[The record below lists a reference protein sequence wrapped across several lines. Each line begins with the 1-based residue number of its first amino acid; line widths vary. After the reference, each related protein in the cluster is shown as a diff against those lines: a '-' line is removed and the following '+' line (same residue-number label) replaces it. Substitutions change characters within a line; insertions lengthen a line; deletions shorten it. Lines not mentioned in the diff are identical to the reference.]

1 MPDGARQA
9 PAVADVVQI
18 DDENRQR
25 GKTMRTLLG
34 HEFKRLKKAL
44 CCDPHKVDNAIR
56 GDAMGGLGLPEII
69 IIAVVAIF
77 IFGPKKLPEL
87 GAGLGKSI
95 RDFKAAMS
103 GQDSPGDEDK
113 KESEKK
119 EPEKKDA
126 NK

>member
-1 MPDGARQA
+1 
-9 PAVADVVQI
+9 
-18 DDENRQR
+18 
-25 GKTMRTLLG
+25 
-34 HEFKRLKKAL
+34 
-44 CCDPHKVDNAIR
+44 
-56 GDAMGGLGLPEII
+56 MGGFRSPGNNHHCRCRYFYLW
-69 IIAVVAIF
+69 
-77 IFGPKKLPEL
+77 PKKLPEL

>member
-1 MPDGARQA
+1 
-9 PAVADVVQI
+9 
-18 DDENRQR
+18 
-25 GKTMRTLLG
+25 
-34 HEFKRLKKAL
+34 
-44 CCDPHKVDNAIR
+44 
-56 GDAMGGLGLPEII
+56 MGGLGLPEII

-103 GQDSPGDEDK
+103 GKDSPDEDAR

-119 EPEKKDA
+119 EPETKDA

>member
-1 MPDGARQA
+1 MFEGLFQPMHLMMIAGIA
-9 PAVADVVQI
+9 
-18 DDENRQR
+18 
-25 GKTMRTLLG
+25 LL
-34 HEFKRLKKAL
+34 
-44 CCDPHKVDNAIR
+44 V
-56 GDAMGGLGLPEII
+56 
-69 IIAVVAIF
+69 
-77 IFGPKKLPEL
+77 FGPKKLPEL